1 MRGHA
6 DANDG
11 CAVRMY
17 LHAWKLRLELQRP
30 RAARGGPWPDVLD
43 LETEGKQSPHP
54 SLRLSSTARADPFAG
69 LLGQVQPV
77 RAAPQPSETEAE
89 PREFAR
95 ASLVPYA
102 MRSGGPELLVS
113 LQAKRPERGFWLTGF
128 NVSVGCVCVSV

>member
-11 CAVRMY
+11 SAVRMY

-30 RAARGGPWPDVLD
+30 RAARDGPWPDVLD
-43 LETEGKQSPHP
+43 LKTEGK
-54 SLRLSSTARADPFAG
+54 SLSRTRLTAHADPFAG
-69 LLGQVQPV
+69 LLGQAQPV
-77 RAAPQPSETEAE
+77 RAAPQPNETEAE

-113 LQAKRPERGFWLTGF
+113 LQAKRPERGFWVTGF
-128 NVSVGCVCVSV
+128 NVSVGRV